1 MENHT
6 LRSARFTNNI
16 RSTIV
21 AEWVDD
27 NNPSIIRESY
37 MTVDENS
44 VKFKKLLEIYTLD
57 QIEEATVEYGKQ
69 MQKRIADFHQQLID
83 SGQVSTSTVEENSDN
98 TNYDKLFDFIF
109 KFNPEY
115 HDEGLFNMKLA
126 VFEIEEISDCED
138 LELKE
143 SIRTAE
149 TPIELMNI
157 VSNSG
162 LVVQAVN
169 KFGSDPDSE
178 SA

>member
-57 QIEEATVEYGKQ
+57 QIEEATVEYGKL
-69 MQKRIADFHQQLID
+69 MQKRITDFHQQLID
-83 SGQVSTSTVEENSDN
+83 SGQVSSQEKPLSLNDPDHFDTWSGM
-98 TNYDKLFDFIF
+98 LFDFVF
-109 KFNPEY
+109 RFDPER
-115 HDEGLFNMKLA
+115 DEEALFNLKLS
-126 VFEIEEISDCED
+126 VFETDEIYDSED
-138 LELKE
+138 SELKE
-143 SIRTAE
+143 SIRTAKS
-149 TPIELMNI
+149 PLELVNI
-157 VSNSG
+157 IFNSG
-162 LVVQAVN
+162 LFDSN
-169 KFGSDPDSE
+169 LGSE

>member
-27 NNPSIIRESY
+27 NDPNIIRESY

-57 QIEEATVEYGKQ
+57 QIEEATVEYGKL
-69 MQKRIADFHQQLID
+69 MQKRITDFHQQLID
-83 SGQVSTSTVEENSDN
+83 GGQVSTSAVQENSDN
-98 TNYDKLFDFIF
+98 TNYDMLFDFMF

-138 LELKE
+138 SELKE

-162 LVVQAVN
+162 LINQAEN
-169 KFGSDPDSE
+169 KFGSDPDSG

>member
-27 NNPSIIRESY
+27 NDPNIIRESY

-57 QIEEATVEYGKQ
+57 QIEEATVEYGKE
-69 MQKRIADFHQQLID
+69 MQKRITDFHQRLID
-83 SGQVSTSTVEENSDN
+83 SRQVSTVEQRKEEMAVA
-98 TNYDKLFDFIF
+98 YEKLFDFIF
-109 KFNPEY
+109 SFNPEF

-126 VFEIEEISDCED
+126 IFEIEEISDCED
-138 LELKE
+138 SELKE

-149 TPIELMNI
+149 TPIELLNI
-157 VSNSG
+157 VCNSG
-162 LVVQAVN
+162 LITPADRRLY
-169 KFGSDPDSE
+169 SDPDSE

>member
-27 NNPSIIRESY
+27 NDPNIIRESY

-57 QIEEATVEYGKQ
+57 QIEEATVEYGKS
-69 MQKRIADFHQQLID
+69 MQKAITDFHQQLID
-83 SGQVSTSTVEENSDN
+83 GGQISTSAVEENSDN
-98 TNYDKLFDFIF
+98 TNYDKLFHFIF

-115 HDEGLFNMKLA
+115 HDEGLFNLKLA

-138 LELKE
+138 SELKE

-149 TPIELMNI
+149 SPIELINI

-162 LVVQAVN
+162 LVAPAGY
-169 KFGSDPDSE
+169 KFGYGPDSE

>member
-21 AEWVDD
+21 TEWVDD
-27 NNPSIIRESY
+27 NDPNIIRESY
-37 MTVDENS
+37 MTVDENN

-69 MQKRIADFHQQLID
+69 MQKRIIDFHQQLID
-83 SGQVSTSTVEENSDN
+83 GGQASVSEDS
-98 TNYDKLFDFIF
+98 TNYNMFFDFIF
-109 KFNPEY
+109 SFNPEF
-115 HDEGLFNMKLA
+115 HDEGLFDMKLA
-126 VFEIEEISDCED
+126 IFEIEEISDCED
-138 LELKE
+138 SELKE

-149 TPIELMNI
+149 TPIELINI

-162 LVVQAVN
+162 LINQAGN
-169 KFGSDPDSE
+169 KFGSDPDSGL
-178 SA
+178 S